1 MPFGGGG
8 RGGMGGRR
16 GGRGGGRGG
25 GRRQTGR
32 RMHRRRRRR
41 MMLVGG
47 LVAFGTYKMS
57 TRDADRIKE
66 STGKDPE
73 DMTDEELE
81 ASMEQLDIEK
91 QYRDADDAEIP
102 APTSAAA
109 ELEKLAAMHKDGL
122 LSDAEFTQAK
132 AKVLG
137 S

>member
-1 MPFGGGG
+1 
-8 RGGMGGRR
+8 
-16 GGRGGGRGG
+16 
-25 GRRQTGR
+25 
-32 RMHRRRRRR
+32 

-81 ASMEQLDIEK
+81 ASMEQLGIEK
-91 QYRDADDAEIP
+91 QYRVADDAEIP
-102 APTSAAA
+102 EPTSAVA
-109 ELEKLAAMHKDGL
+109 ELEKLAAMHKDGV
-122 LSDAEFTQAK
+122 LSDAEFAQAK

>member
-1 MPFGGGG
+1 
-8 RGGMGGRR
+8 
-16 GGRGGGRGG
+16 
-25 GRRQTGR
+25 
-32 RMHRRRRRR
+32 MHRRRRRRR